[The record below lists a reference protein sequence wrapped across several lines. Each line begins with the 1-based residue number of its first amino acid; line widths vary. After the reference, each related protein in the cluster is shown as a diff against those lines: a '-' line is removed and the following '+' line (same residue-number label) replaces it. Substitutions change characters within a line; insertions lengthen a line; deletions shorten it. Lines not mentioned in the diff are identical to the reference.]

1 MQRSGC
7 DGGEANVSGD
17 VSGTQQRAQ
26 VIALIEEVM
35 RDLDRLTNAEGYFLL
50 GLIRRPNIEASE
62 FAALHELVSRV
73 RRAHLH

>member
-17 VSGTQQRAQ
+17 VSEQRAQ